1 MERENVVPPLQPNLT
16 SILKMEKHS
25 LKSKWFSVEKEIK
38 ENNLS
43 YYLINQQ
50 KQDDI
55 AMPGNRTLKP
65 LEQSKSPKES

>member
-1 MERENVVPPLQPNLT
+1 
-16 SILKMEKHS
+16 MEKHS

-65 LEQSKSPKES
+65 LEQSKSPKESWKTIQDISTSLITCKT